1 MTQVFA
7 LHTAYG
13 LMTAVAAIDAGL
25 VPRGAERV
33 LVPINSAGVP
43 ETNRAIHESP
53 QLRTLLGRFDRVEP
67 LNPLLDPLPPTAW
80 APGETESPAWERLLA
95 HAWRLDPDDLDLF
108 VQTPQVAPTRTL
120 LSVFRNARITVV
132 GDGLMT
138 YAPIRSR
145 MPRSIAGRVQ
155 RVLYPDVVPDLVP
168 LLFAEAGAQSV
179 PVPAADFAAVVA
191 EIDAA
196 SAEIDRTAHGAPAA
210 LVLGQYLAALG
221 LVSAEEETAMQQE
234 MVDRAV
240 HRGARRILFKPHPSA
255 PPVMA
260 HRVHERATDHG
271 VAFEPYHG
279 DAPAEVL
286 TRRLSAMAVVAGFST
301 ALPTVRALYGTPT
314 EAVGNAA
321 VLAALRPYE
330 NGNRIPATIVDAT
343 NRPGDPYAQPGRL
356 QHLVDAVGYCMQP
369 RTTAHLRPRAE
380 ELLDDL
386 DPDERA
392 RYFSPHRL
400 AELRL
405 PGASRGLLT
414 RLIVGTGGTGRTE
427 ESRLALRGAGRR
439 AQRAWR
445 AVNGR

>member
-7 LHTAYG
+7 LHTGYG

-25 VPRGAERV
+25 VPDDGERV
-33 LVPINSAGVP
+33 LVPINSAAVP
-43 ETNRAIHESP
+43 ETNRAIHESR
-53 QLRTLLGRFDRVEP
+53 QLRTLLGRFDRIEP
-67 LNPLLDPLPPTAW
+67 LNPLLDPLHPTAW
-80 APGETESPAWERLLA
+80 APGETETPAWERLLA
-95 HAWRLDPDDLDLF
+95 HAWRVDPGDLDLF

-145 MPRSIAGRVQ
+145 MPRRIAGRVQ
-155 RVLYPDVVPDLVP
+155 SVLYPDVVPHLVP
-168 LLFAEAGAQSV
+168 LLLAEVGARPV

-196 SAEIDRTAHGAPAA
+196 SAHHDRTEHGSPAA

-221 LVSAEEETAMQQE
+221 LVSADDETAMQQE

-240 HRGARRILFKPHPSA
+240 HRGARRIVFKPHPTA
-255 PPVMA
+255 PPA
-260 HRVHERATDHG
+260 LADRVRERAAGHG
-271 VAFEPYHG
+271 VAFEPYRG

-286 TRRLSAMAVVAGFST
+286 TRRLSAVAVVAGFST

-314 EAVGNAA
+314 EAVGNTA
-321 VLAALRPYE
+321 VLAALRPFE

-369 RTTAHLRPRAE
+369 RIARDLRERAE
-380 ELLDDL
+380 ELLDGI

-392 RYFSPHRL
+392 RYFTPRRL
-400 AELRL
+400 AELQL
-405 PGASRGLLT
+405 PGGSRRLLT
-414 RLIVGTGGTGRTE
+414 RLIVGDGGTGRTE
-427 ESRLALRGAGRR
+427 ETRLALRGAGRR
-439 AQRAWR
+439 AQRAWK
-445 AVNGR
+445 AVSGR

>member
-7 LHTAYG
+7 LHTGYG

-25 VPRGAERV
+25 VPSGDERV
-33 LVPINSAGVP
+33 LVPINSAAVP

-53 QLRTLLGRFDRVEP
+53 QLRTLLSRFDRIEP
-67 LNPLLDPLPPTAW
+67 LNPLLDPLHPTAW
-80 APGETESPAWERLLA
+80 APGDTESPAWERLLSR
-95 HAWRLDPDDLDLF
+95 AWQVDADDLDLF

-145 MPRSIAGRVQ
+145 LSRSIAGRVQ
-155 RVLYPDVVPDLVP
+155 HVLYPDVVPDVVP
-168 LLFAEAGAQSV
+168 LLFTEVGAQPV
-179 PVPAADFAAVVA
+179 PVPAPAFAAVVA

-196 SAEIDRTAHGAPAA
+196 SAEHDRTEHGAPAA

-221 LVSAEEETAMQQE
+221 LVSTEDETSMQEE

-240 HRGARRILFKPHPSA
+240 HRGARRIVFKPHPTA
-255 PPVMA
+255 PPALADQV
-260 HRVHERATDHG
+260 RARAAGHG
-271 VAFEPYHG
+271 VAFEPYRG

-286 TRRLSAMAVVAGFST
+286 TRRLSAVAVVAGFST
-301 ALPTVRALYGTPT
+301 ALPTVRALYGTHT
-314 EAVGNAA
+314 EAVGNAT
-321 VLAALRPYE
+321 VLAALQPYE

-369 RTTAHLRPRAE
+369 RIAAHLRERAE
-380 ELLDDL
+380 ELLDGI

-392 RYFSPHRL
+392 RYFAPRRL
-400 AELRL
+400 AELHL
-405 PGASRGLLT
+405 PGGSRRLLT
-414 RLIVGTGGTGRTE
+414 RLVIGSGGTGRTE
-427 ESRLALRGAGRR
+427 ETRLALRGAGRR
-439 AQRAWR
+439 AQRAWK